1 MRLPGSKSI
10 LRANR
15 RWAAVRAKSTLS
27 EILAIQIKHSIAEL
41 SARDDVGGPDGI
53 GSSRCRAGVA
63 GASTAE
69 PERKF
74 SKVFEDAVTCVE

>member
-41 SARDDVGGPDGI
+41 SARDGRTQPDRMAWE
-53 GSSRCRAGVA
+53 SR
-63 GASTAE
+63 GAKLGL
-69 PERKF
+69 RRHHR
-74 SKVFEDAVTCVE
+74 